1 MLTRIMRPH
10 PLHVLKIVDG
20 FLLVGI
26 VDHLDE
32 SETAFAAGLTVQG
45 QAAVLDLA
53 VLTEEIEEMLLLR
66 LERKIA
72 DVDGHGPW
80 NR

>member
-1 MLTRIMRPH
+1 MRPIH
-10 PLHVLKIVDG
+10 STVLKIVDG

-32 SETAFAAGLTVQG
+32 GETAFAACLTIQG

-53 VLTEEIEEMLLLR
+53 VLIEEINKMLLLC
-66 LERKIA
+66 LE
-72 DVDGHGPW
+72 
-80 NR
+80 